1 MKTLSENLKNINYFK
16 NRLKRGEFTMNKQT
30 KTNNSSRIDEYLKI
44 LTLHKIGEIYKVES
58 EKAAKTKLSYTD
70 YLLKLLEEQVLTKI
84 ERSINRKMQIAA
96 FPQVKRFEEFDF
108 SFQPQIDEKVIR
120 ELANLNF
127 LEDGK
132 NVLFLGPPGV
142 GKTHLAIALG
152 IKAIEQRKRVLFY
165 SAEKLT
171 DELAAAEVSGILNAK
186 LESLSRLDLLIIDEL
201 GYLSLSN
208 QTAKLFFQLVSKRY
222 ERGSIILT
230 SNKPFEDWGEI
241 FNDEVVASA
250 ILDRMLH
257 HSYPFLINGKSFRLK
272 NMSKSD

>member
-1 MKTLSENLKNINYFK
+1 
-16 NRLKRGEFTMNKQT
+16 MNNNT
-30 KTNNSSRIDEYLKI
+30 KTNNRNRIDEYLKI
-44 LTLHKIGEIYKVES
+44 LALHKIGEIYKVES
-58 EKAAKTKLSYTD
+58 ENAAKTKLSYTD

-96 FPQVKRFEEFDF
+96 FPQIKRLEEFDF

-171 DELAAAEVSGILNAK
+171 EELAAAEVSGTLNAK
-186 LESLSRLDLLIIDEL
+186 LESLARLDLLIIDEL
-201 GYLSLSN
+201 GYLTLSN

-222 ERGSIILT
+222 ERGSIIVT
-230 SNKPFEDWGEI
+230 SNKPFEDWGDI

-257 HSYPFLINGKSFRLK
+257 HSYPFFINGKSFRLK
-272 NMSKSD
+272 FMSNSD

>member
-1 MKTLSENLKNINYFK
+1 MNKNIK
-16 NRLKRGEFTMNKQT
+16 TDNRN
-30 KTNNSSRIDEYLKI
+30 RIDEYLKT
-44 LTLHKIGEIYKVES
+44 LTLHKIGEIYKAES

-70 YLLKLLEEQVLTKI
+70 YLLKLLEEQVLTKM

-96 FPQVKRFEEFDF
+96 FPQIKRLEEFDF
-108 SFQPQIDEKVIR
+108 SFQPQIDEKIIR

-132 NVLFLGPPGV
+132 NILLLGPPGV

-152 IKAIEQRKRVLFY
+152 IKAVEQRKSVLFY

-171 DELAAAEVSGILNAK
+171 EELAAAEVSGILNKK
-186 LESLSRLDLLIIDEL
+186 LESLARLDLLIIDEL

-222 ERGSIILT
+222 ERGSIIIT
-230 SNKPFEDWGEI
+230 SNKPFEEWGEI

-257 HSYPFLINGKSFRLK
+257 HSYPFFINGKSFRLK
-272 NMSKSD
+272 NMIKSD

>member
-1 MKTLSENLKNINYFK
+1 MS
-16 NRLKRGEFTMNKQT
+16 KQA
-30 KTNNSSRIDEYLKI
+30 KTNSSNRIEEYLKI
-44 LTLHKIGEIYKVES
+44 LTLHKISEIYKAES
-58 EKAAKTKLSYTD
+58 EKAAKTKLGYQD
-70 YLLKLLEEQVLTKI
+70 YLLKLLEEQVLTKV
-84 ERSINRKMQIAA
+84 EGSINRKMQIAA
-96 FPQVKRFEEFDF
+96 FPQIKRLEEFDF
-108 SFQPQIDEKVIR
+108 SFQPQINEKLIR

-132 NVLFLGPPGV
+132 NVLLLGPPGV

-171 DELAAAEVSGILNAK
+171 EELAAAEVSGTLNKK
-186 LESLSRLDLLIIDEL
+186 LESLARLDLLILDEL

-208 QTAKLFFQLVSKRY
+208 QTAKLFFQLISKRY
-222 ERGSIILT
+222 ERGSIIVT
-230 SNKPFEDWGEI
+230 SNKPFEEWGEI

-257 HSYPFLINGKSFRLK
+257 HSYPFFINGKSFRLK
-272 NMSKSD
+272 YMSKSD